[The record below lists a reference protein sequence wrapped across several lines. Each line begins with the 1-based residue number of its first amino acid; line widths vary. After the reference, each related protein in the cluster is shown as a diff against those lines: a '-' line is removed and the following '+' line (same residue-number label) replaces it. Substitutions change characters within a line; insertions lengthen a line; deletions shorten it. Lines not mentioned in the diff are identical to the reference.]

1 MTEADILAT
10 TYEDKCTVYRPFKDT
25 LPSGESIF
33 KKGAEG
39 RKVYEKE
46 IECALSVQSGRSGGK
61 LNQTETIAKTPA
73 EYCLFTRPEI
83 DIQPNDYLVIQ
94 HLGKEIT
101 ALAGLSAR
109 LPSHNNVP
117 LKLDKEVV

>member
-10 TYEDKCTVYRPFKDT
+10 TYEDKCTIYRPFKDT

-39 RKVYEKE
+39 RRVYEIE
-46 IECALSVQSGRSGGK
+46 IECALSSQSGGK
-61 LNQTETIAKTPA
+61 LNQTASTAKTPT

-94 HLGKEIT
+94 HLQKKIT
-101 ALAGLSAR
+101 ALAGLPDR
-109 LPSHNNVP
+109 QPSHNNVP